1 MTTKQA
7 FTDAEWEQILE
18 GPPSAGM
25 LVIAAQRGGMWKETI
40 SMAKAYA
47 EARTE
52 HGNSELLDEIVA
64 TKPKVDHSRYHSP
77 EELRERSLTH
87 LRDAVA
93 LLGNKATAEELDGY
107 RRFIVSLAHK
117 VADAH
122 REHGNGESTSEA
134 EQTAIDSIA
143 QALG

>member
-1 MTTKQA
+1 
-7 FTDAEWEQILE
+7 
-18 GPPSAGM
+18 M

-40 SMAKAYA
+40 SMAKAYT
-47 EARTE
+47 EARIE

-77 EELRERSLTH
+77 EELRERSLAH

-93 LLGNKATAEELDGY
+93 LLGNKATEPELNEY
-107 RRFIVSLAHK
+107 RHFIISLAHK
-117 VADAH
+117 VAGAH
-122 REHGNGESTSEA
+122 REHRNGGAISEA
-134 EQTAIDSIA
+134 EQAAIDSIT

>member
-40 SMAKAYA
+40 SMAEAYA
-47 EARTE
+47 ETRTE
-52 HGNSELLDEIVA
+52 HGNSELLDAIVA
-64 TKPKVDHSRYHSP
+64 AKPKVDHSRYHSA
-77 EELRERSLTH
+77 EELRERSLEH

-93 LLGNKATAEELDGY
+93 LLESKATAEELDEY
-107 RRFIVSLAHK
+107 RRFVVSLAHR
-117 VADAH
+117 VAAAH
-122 REHGNGESTSEA
+122 REHGNGESISGA
-134 EQTAIDSIA
+134 EQTAIDSIT

>member
-7 FTDAEWEQILE
+7 FTDTEWEEILE
-18 GPPSAGM
+18 GPPGAGM
-25 LVIAAQRGGMWKETI
+25 LVISAQRGGMWKETI

-64 TKPKVDHSRYHSP
+64 AKPKVDHSRYHSP
-77 EELRERSLTH
+77 EEAREHSLAH
-87 LRDAVA
+87 LRDAVT
-93 LLGNKATAEELDGY
+93 LLGDKATPEELDQY
-107 RRFIVSLAHK
+107 RRFIVSLAKK
-117 VADAH
+117 VAAAH
-122 REHGNGESTSEA
+122 REHGNDESISEA
-134 EQTAIDSIA
+134 EQAAIDSIA

>member
-52 HGNSELLDEIVA
+52 HGNSELLDAIVA
-64 TKPKVDHSRYHSP
+64 AKPKVDHSRYHSP
-77 EELRERSLTH
+77 EELSERSLAH

-93 LLGNKATAEELDGY
+93 LLQNKATAEELDEY
-107 RRFIVSLAHK
+107 RRFILSLAHR
-117 VADAH
+117 VAGAH
-122 REHGNGESTSEA
+122 REHGNGGSISEV
-134 EQTAIDSIA
+134 EQAAIDSIA

>member
-25 LVIAAQRGGMWKETI
+25 LVIAAQRGGMWKETF

-52 HGNSELLDEIVA
+52 HGNSELLDAIVA
-64 TKPKVDHSRYHSP
+64 AKPKVDHSRYHSP
-77 EELRERSLTH
+77 EELRERSLAH

-93 LLGNKATAEELDGY
+93 LLQNKATAEELDEY
-107 RRFIVSLAHK
+107 RRFILSLAHR
-117 VADAH
+117 VAGAH
-122 REHGNGESTSEA
+122 REHGNGGSISEV
-134 EQTAIDSIA
+134 EQAAIDSIA

>member
-52 HGNSELLDEIVA
+52 HGNSELLDAIVA
-64 TKPKVDHSRYHSP
+64 TKPKVDHSRYHSQ
-77 EELRERSLTH
+77 EELKEHSLAH

-93 LLGNKATAEELDGY
+93 LLGSKATAEELDEY
-107 RRFIVSLAHK
+107 RRFIVSLANR
-117 VADAH
+117 VAGAH
-122 REHGNGESTSEA
+122 REHGNGGSIGEA
-134 EQTAIDSIA
+134 EQAAIDSIA

>member
-1 MTTKQA
+1 MTTKQT

-47 EARTE
+47 EARAE
-52 HGNSELLDEIVA
+52 HGNSELLDEVVA
-64 TKPKVDHSRYHSP
+64 AKPKVDHSRYHSP
-77 EELRERSLTH
+77 EELREHSLAH

-93 LLGNKATAEELDGY
+93 LLGNKATAEELDEY
-107 RRFIVSLAHK
+107 RRFILSLAHR
-117 VADAH
+117 VASAH
-122 REHGNGESTSEA
+122 REHGNGESVSEA
-134 EQTAIDSIA
+134 EQAAIDSIA